1 MNWGMKI
8 VIGMALA
15 MSSIVATGIYMVSK
29 DTDTLEEADYYEK
42 GLNYEQAY
50 EKKENVVRYQ
60 RRVSLDISGD
70 SLLISFAETNNQGLI
85 EFLRPSNKSL
95 DQQISFSTSQSSYT
109 IPLNKLE
116 RGVWHI
122 KLNWE
127 SNKRSYFQEENLY
140 LN

>member
-29 DTDTLEEADYYEK
+29 DTDSLEEADYYEK

-60 RRVSLDISGD
+60 RKVTLDLLGD
-70 SLLISFAETNNQGLI
+70 SLHISFAEVGNKGII
-85 EFLRPSNKSL
+85 ELLRPSNRSL
-95 DQQISFSTSQSSYT
+95 DQQIPFATSKSSYT
-109 IPLNKLE
+109 VPMGNLK

-122 KLNWE
+122 KLSWE
-127 SNKRSYFQEENLY
+127 SNTRSYFQEENLY